1 MGIKFEQVTHTFKN
15 PDGKTRFIAMEN
27 IDLEINEVNEVVM
40 VCGHTGSGKSTLI
53 QHMNALLF
61 PTSGK
66 LEIFNRVIKPKRN
79 RKLNEI
85 RKKVGLV
92 FQFPEYQLFDETV
105 LKDVMFGPINFG
117 LKKEE
122 AKEKAIKALEMVNFE
137 EKLYNQSPF
146 RLSGGQMKKASI
158 AGILA
163 LEPEIIVLD
172 EPTRGLD
179 PKSSEEIMEL
189 FDSIHKKYNKTIIII
204 THDMDIVSKYAKR
217 VVVLNE
223 GKIVYD
229 GSKEN
234 LFTNKDFETFHL
246 DYPSSM
252 KLAKDLKE
260 KLNLDINT
268 NVYTLDE
275 LMDELE
281 RI

>member
-1 MGIKFEQVTHTFKN
+1 MGIKFEKVTHTFKN
-15 PDGKTRFIAMEN
+15 PDGKGCFVAMEDISLN
-27 IDLEINEVNEVVM
+27 IDAKSEFVA

-61 PTSGK
+61 PSSGN
-66 LEIFNRVIKPKRN
+66 LEIFGRVIKKKRN

-122 AKEKAIKALEMVNFE
+122 AKEKAINALKMVGFE
-137 EKLYNQSPF
+137 ENLYDQSPF
-146 RLSGGQMKKASI
+146 KLSGGQMKKASI

-163 LEPEIIVLD
+163 LEPDIIVLD

-179 PKSSEEIMEL
+179 PQSSLEVMEL
-189 FDSIHKKYNKTIIII
+189 FDSIHKKYDKTIVII
-204 THDMDIVSKYAKR
+204 THDMDIVAKYAKR
-217 VVVLNE
+217 VVVLKD
-223 GKIVYD
+223 GKKVYD
-229 GSKEN
+229 GSKLD
-234 LFTNKDFETFHL
+234 LFTDKDFNTFHL

-252 KLAKDLKE
+252 KLAIDLKN

-268 NVYTLDE
+268 NVFTLEE
-275 LMDELE
+275 LIKELE

>member
-1 MGIKFEQVTHTFKN
+1 MGIKFEKVTHSFKN
-15 PDGKTRFIAMEN
+15 PDGKGSFVAMAD
-27 IDLEINEVNEVVM
+27 IDLEINELNEFM
-40 VCGHTGSGKSTLI
+40 AVCGHTGSGKSTLI

-61 PTSGK
+61 PSEGK
-66 LEIFNRVIKPKRN
+66 LEIFGRVIKKKKN
-79 RKLNEI
+79 RKLNPI

-122 AKEKAIKALEMVNFE
+122 AKEKAIKALELVGFE
-137 EKLYNQSPF
+137 KELYDQSPF
-146 RLSGGQMKKASI
+146 KLSGGQMKKASI

-163 LEPEIIVLD
+163 LEPDILVLD

-189 FDSIHKKYNKTIIII
+189 FYDIHKKTNKTIVII
-204 THDMDIVSKYAKR
+204 THDMDIVAKYAKR

-229 GSKEN
+229 GEKEK
-234 LFTNKDFETFHL
+234 LFINPEFNTFHL
-246 DYPSSM
+246 DYPASM
-252 KLAKDLKE
+252 KLALDLKN

-268 NVYTLDE
+268 NVFTLEE
-275 LMDELE
+275 LMEELE

>member
-1 MGIKFEQVTHTFKN
+1 MGIKFEKVTHTFKN
-15 PDGKTRFIAMEN
+15 PDGKGCFIAMEDISLN
-27 IDLEINEVNEVVM
+27 IDAKSEFVA

-61 PTSGK
+61 PSEGVV
-66 LEIFNRVIKPKRN
+66 EIFDRVIKKKRN

-85 RKKVGLV
+85 RKRVGLV

-122 AKEKAIKALEMVNFE
+122 AKEKAINALKMVGFE
-137 EKLYNQSPF
+137 ENLYDQSPF
-146 RLSGGQMKKASI
+146 KLSGGQMKKASI

-163 LEPEIIVLD
+163 LEPDIIVLD

-179 PKSSEEIMEL
+179 PQSSLEVMEL
-189 FDSIHKKYNKTIIII
+189 FEDIHKKYDKTIVLI
-204 THDMDIVSKYAKR
+204 THDMDIVAKYAKR
-217 VVVLNE
+217 VVVLND
-223 GKIVYD
+223 GKKVYD
-229 GSKEN
+229 GSKN
-234 LFTNKDFETFHL
+234 DLFTDKDFNTFHL

-252 KLAKDLKE
+252 KLAMELKN

-268 NVYTLDE
+268 NVFTLEE
-275 LMDELE
+275 LIKELE

>member
-1 MGIKFEQVTHTFKN
+1 MGIKFEKVTHTFRN
-15 PDGKTRFIAMEN
+15 PDGRSKFIAMED
-27 IDLEINEVNEVVM
+27 IDLNIESKNEFIA

-61 PTSGK
+61 PTTGK
-66 LEIFNRVIKPKRN
+66 LEIFDRIIKPKKN

-85 RKKVGLV
+85 RKRVGLV

-122 AKEKAIKALEMVNFE
+122 AKEKAIKALEMVDFDP
-137 EKLYNQSPF
+137 KLYNQSPF

-163 LEPEIIVLD
+163 LEPEIIILD

-179 PKSSEEIMEL
+179 PKSSLEVMEL
-189 FDSIHKKYNKTIIII
+189 FDKIHKETNKTIIII

-223 GKIVYD
+223 GKIVFD
-229 GSKEN
+229 GPKDK
-234 LFTNKDFETFHL
+234 LFIDPNFDTFHL
-246 DYPSSM
+246 DYPASM
-252 KLAKDLKE
+252 KLAKEINK
-260 KLNLDINT
+260 KLNLNIKED
-268 NVYTLDE
+268 VFTLED
-275 LMDELE
+275 LILELE
-281 RI
+281 RK

>member
-1 MGIKFEQVTHTFKN
+1 MGIKFEKVSHSFKN
-15 PDGKTRFIAMEN
+15 PDGRGCFIAMED
-27 IDLEINEVNEVVM
+27 IDLTIDAKSEFVA

-61 PTSGK
+61 PTSGN
-66 LEIFNRVIKPKRN
+66 LEIFDRVIKKKRN

-85 RKKVGLV
+85 RKRVGLV

-122 AKEKAIKALEMVNFE
+122 AKEKAINALKMVGFE
-137 EKLYNQSPF
+137 EKLYEQSPF
-146 RLSGGQMKKASI
+146 KLSGGQMKKASI

-163 LEPEIIVLD
+163 LEPDIIVLD

-179 PKSSEEIMEL
+179 PQSSLEVMEL
-189 FDSIHKKYNKTIIII
+189 FDEIHKKYDKTIVII
-204 THDMDIVSKYAKR
+204 THDMDIVAKYAKR
-217 VVVLNE
+217 VVVLKD
-223 GKIVYD
+223 GKKVYD
-229 GSKEN
+229 GTKEN
-234 LFTNKDFETFHL
+234 LFIDNNFNSFHL

-252 KLAKDLKE
+252 KLAMDLKN

-268 NVYTLDE
+268 NLFTLEE
-275 LMDELE
+275 LIEELE

>member
-1 MGIKFEQVTHTFKN
+1 MGIKFEKVSHSFKN
-15 PDGKTRFIAMEN
+15 PDGRGCFVAMED
-27 IDLEINEVNEVVM
+27 IDLTIEAKSEFVA

-61 PTSGK
+61 PTSGN
-66 LEIFNRVIKPKRN
+66 LEIFDRVIKKKRN

-85 RKKVGLV
+85 RKRVGLV

-122 AKEKAIKALEMVNFE
+122 AKEKAINALKMVGFE
-137 EKLYNQSPF
+137 ENLYDQSPF
-146 RLSGGQMKKASI
+146 KLSGGQMKKASI

-163 LEPEIIVLD
+163 LEPDIIVLD

-179 PKSSEEIMEL
+179 PQSSLEVMEL
-189 FDSIHKKYNKTIIII
+189 FEDIHKKYDKTIVLI
-204 THDMDIVSKYAKR
+204 THDMDIVAKYAKR
-217 VVVLNE
+217 VVVLND
-223 GKIVYD
+223 GKKVYD
-229 GSKEN
+229 GSKN
-234 LFTNKDFETFHL
+234 DLFTDKDFNTFHL

-252 KLAKDLKE
+252 KLAMELKN

-268 NVYTLDE
+268 NVFTLEE
-275 LMDELE
+275 LIKELE

>member
-1 MGIKFEQVTHTFKN
+1 MGIKFEKVTHAFKN
-15 PDGKTRFIAMEN
+15 PDGKGTFIAMED
-27 IDLEINEVNEVVM
+27 IDLDIMDKSEFVA

-66 LEIFNRVIKPKRN
+66 LEIFDRVIKPKRN
-79 RKLNEI
+79 KKLNQI
-85 RKKVGLV
+85 RKRVGLV

-105 LKDVMFGPINFG
+105 IKDVMFGPINFG
-117 LKKEE
+117 LKKDE
-122 AKEKAIKALEMVNFE
+122 AREKAIKALRMVDFD

-163 LEPEIIVLD
+163 LEPDIIILD

-179 PKSSEEIMEL
+179 PQSSLEIMEL
-189 FDSIHKKYNKTIIII
+189 FNEIHKKYDKTIIII

-217 VVVLNE
+217 VVVLSN
-223 GKIVYD
+223 GKKVYD
-229 GSKEN
+229 GLKEN
-234 LFTNKDFETFHL
+234 LFIDNNFKSFHL

-252 KLAKDLKE
+252 KLAMELKN

-268 NVYTLDE
+268 NVFTYEE
-275 LMDELE
+275 LIDELE

>member
-1 MGIKFEQVTHTFKN
+1 MGIKFEKVTHTFKN
-15 PDGKTRFIAMEN
+15 PDGKTRFIAMED
-27 IDLEINEVNEVVM
+27 IDLSIDEKNEFVM

-61 PTSGK
+61 PSSGK
-66 LEIFNRVIKPKRN
+66 LEIFGRVIKKKKN
-79 RKLNEI
+79 KKLNEI

-122 AKEKAIKALEMVNFE
+122 AKEKAINALKMVDFD
-137 EKLYNQSPF
+137 EKLYDQSPF

-179 PKSSEEIMEL
+179 PKSSEEVMEL
-189 FDSIHKKYNKTIIII
+189 FNKIHNEYNKTIIVI

-234 LFTNKDFETFHL
+234 LFTDKNFESFHL

-252 KLAKDLKE
+252 KLAMDLKN
-260 KLNLDINT
+260 KLNIDINT
-268 NVYTLDE
+268 NVYTLEE

>member
-1 MGIKFEQVTHTFKN
+1 MGIKFEKVTHTFRN
-15 PDGKTRFIAMEN
+15 PDGRSKFIAMED
-27 IDLEINEVNEVVM
+27 IDLNIESKNEFIA

-53 QHMNALLF
+53 KHMNALLF
-61 PTSGK
+61 PTTGK
-66 LEIFNRVIKPKRN
+66 LEIFDRIIKPKKN

-85 RKKVGLV
+85 RKRVGLV

-122 AKEKAIKALEMVNFE
+122 AKEKAIKALEMVDFDP
-137 EKLYNQSPF
+137 KLYNQSPF

-163 LEPEIIVLD
+163 LEPEIIILD

-179 PKSSEEIMEL
+179 PKSSLEVMEL
-189 FDSIHKKYNKTIIII
+189 FDKIHKETNKTIIII

-223 GKIVYD
+223 GKIVFD
-229 GSKEN
+229 GPKDK
-234 LFTNKDFETFHL
+234 LFIDPNFDTFHL
-246 DYPSSM
+246 DYPASM
-252 KLAKDLKE
+252 KLAKEINK
-260 KLNLDINT
+260 KLNLNIKED
-268 NVYTLDE
+268 VFTLED
-275 LMDELE
+275 LILELE
-281 RI
+281 RK

>member
-1 MGIKFEQVTHTFKN
+1 MAIKFEKVTHTFRD
-15 PDGKTRFIAMEN
+15 PDGKTRFIAMED
-27 IDLEINEVNEVVM
+27 IDLNIEAKNEFIA

-61 PTSGK
+61 PSSGK
-66 LEIFNRVIKPKRN
+66 LEIFGRTIKPKRN

-117 LKKEE
+117 FKKEE
-122 AKEKAIKALEMVNFE
+122 AKEKAIKALEMVDFDP
-137 EKLYNQSPF
+137 KLYDQSPF

-179 PKSSEEIMEL
+179 PKSSLEVMEL
-189 FDSIHKKYNKTIIII
+189 FDKIHKETNKTIIII

-223 GKIVYD
+223 GKIVFD
-229 GSKEN
+229 GEKEK
-234 LFTNKDFETFHL
+234 LFIDPNFESFHL

-252 KLAKDLKE
+252 KLAKE
-260 KLNLDINT
+260 INNKLNLGIKED
-268 NVYTLDE
+268 VFTLEE
-275 LMDELE
+275 LILELE
-281 RI
+281 RK

>member
-1 MGIKFEQVTHTFKN
+1 MGIKFEKVSHAFKN
-15 PDGKTRFIAMEN
+15 PDGKGSFVAMYD
-27 IDLEINEVNEVVM
+27 IDLEINELNEFIA

-61 PTSGK
+61 PSSGN
-66 LEIFNRVIKPKRN
+66 LEIFDRKIKKKRN
-79 RKLNEI
+79 RHLNQI

-92 FQFPEYQLFDETV
+92 FQFPEYQLFEETV
-105 LKDVMFGPINFG
+105 LKDVMFGPLNFG

-122 AKEKAIKALEMVNFE
+122 AKEKAIKALELVGFE
-137 EKLYNQSPF
+137 KNLYNQSPF

-163 LEPEIIVLD
+163 LEPDILILD

-179 PKSSEEIMEL
+179 PKSSLEVMEL
-189 FDSIHKKYNKTIIII
+189 FNEIHEKTNKTIVII

-234 LFTNKDFETFHL
+234 LFIDPNFNTFHL

-252 KLAKDLKE
+252 KLLMDLKN

-268 NVYTLDE
+268 NIFTLEE
-275 LMDELE
+275 LILELE

>member
-1 MGIKFEQVTHTFKN
+1 MAIKFEKVTHTFRD
-15 PDGKTRFIAMEN
+15 PDGKTRFIAMED
-27 IDLEINEVNEVVM
+27 IDLNIEATNEFIA

-61 PTSGK
+61 PSSGK
-66 LEIFNRVIKPKRN
+66 LEIFGRTIKPKRN

-117 LKKEE
+117 FKKEE
-122 AKEKAIKALEMVNFE
+122 AKEKAIKALEMVDFDP
-137 EKLYNQSPF
+137 KLYDQSPF
-146 RLSGGQMKKASI
+146 RLSGGQMKKVSI

-179 PKSSEEIMEL
+179 PKSSLEVMEL
-189 FDSIHKKYNKTIIII
+189 FDKIHKETNKTIIII

-223 GKIVYD
+223 GKIVFD
-229 GSKEN
+229 GEKEK
-234 LFTNKDFETFHL
+234 LFIDPNFESFHL

-252 KLAKDLKE
+252 KLAKE
-260 KLNLDINT
+260 INNKLNLGIKED
-268 NVYTLDE
+268 VFTLEE
-275 LMDELE
+275 LILELE
-281 RI
+281 RK

>member
-1 MGIKFEQVTHTFKN
+1 MGIKFEKVTHSFKN
-15 PDGKTRFIAMEN
+15 HDGKGCFIAMQDIDLN
-27 IDLEINEVNEVVM
+27 IDGKSEFVA

-61 PTSGK
+61 PTSGT
-66 LEIFNRVIKPKRN
+66 LEIFDRVIKPKRN

-85 RKKVGLV
+85 RKRVGLV

-122 AKEKAIKALEMVNFE
+122 AKEKAINALKMVGFE
-137 EKLYNQSPF
+137 ENLYDQSPF
-146 RLSGGQMKKASI
+146 KLSGGQMKKASI

-163 LEPEIIVLD
+163 LEPDIIVLD

-179 PKSSEEIMEL
+179 PKSSLEVMEL
-189 FDSIHKKYNKTIIII
+189 FDDIHKKYDKTIVVI
-204 THDMDIVSKYAKR
+204 THDMDIVAKYAKR
-217 VVVLNE
+217 VVVLND
-223 GKIVYD
+223 GKKVYD
-229 GSKEN
+229 GKKED
-234 LFTNKDFETFHL
+234 LFIDPNFNTFHL

-252 KLAKDLKE
+252 KLAMDLKN

-268 NVYTLDE
+268 NLFTLEE
-275 LMDELE
+275 LIAELE

>member
-1 MGIKFEQVTHTFKN
+1 MGIKFEKVTHTFRN
-15 PDGKTRFIAMEN
+15 PDGRSKFIAMED
-27 IDLEINEVNEVVM
+27 IDLNIESKNEFIA

-61 PTSGK
+61 PTTGK
-66 LEIFNRVIKPKRN
+66 LEIFDRIIKPKKN
-79 RKLNEI
+79 KKLNEI
-85 RKKVGLV
+85 RKRVGLV

-122 AKEKAIKALEMVNFE
+122 AKEKAIKALEMVDFDP
-137 EKLYNQSPF
+137 KLYNQSPF

-163 LEPEIIVLD
+163 LEPEIIILD

-179 PKSSEEIMEL
+179 PKSSLEVMEL
-189 FDSIHKKYNKTIIII
+189 FDKIHKETNKTIIII

-223 GKIVYD
+223 GKIVFD
-229 GSKEN
+229 GPKDK
-234 LFTNKDFETFHL
+234 LFIDPNFDTFHL
-246 DYPSSM
+246 DYPASM
-252 KLAKDLKE
+252 KLAKEINK
-260 KLNLDINT
+260 KLNLNIKED
-268 NVYTLDE
+268 VFTLED
-275 LMDELE
+275 LILELE
-281 RI
+281 RK

>member
-1 MGIKFEQVTHTFKN
+1 MGIKFEKVTHSFKN
-15 PDGKTRFIAMEN
+15 PDGRGMFIAIED
-27 IDLEINEVNEVVM
+27 IDLTIDEKSEFVA

-61 PTSGK
+61 PSKGN
-66 LEIFNRVIKPKRN
+66 LEIFDRVIKPKKN
-79 RKLNEI
+79 RKLNQI
-85 RKKVGLV
+85 RKRVGLV

-105 LKDVMFGPINFG
+105 LKDVMFGPLNFG

-122 AKEKAIKALEMVNFE
+122 AKEKAIQALKMVDFE
-137 EKLYNQSPF
+137 EKLYDQSPF

-163 LEPEIIVLD
+163 LEPDIIILD

-179 PKSSEEIMEL
+179 PKSSLEVMEL
-189 FDSIHKKYNKTIIII
+189 FNDIHKKYDKTIVII

-217 VVVLNE
+217 VVVLDE
-223 GKIVYD
+223 GKKVFD
-229 GSKEN
+229 GKKED
-234 LFTNKDFETFHL
+234 LFIDPNFKTFHL

-252 KLAKDLKE
+252 KLAIDLKN
-260 KLNLDINT
+260 KLNLDIKE
-268 NVYTLDE
+268 NVLTFEE
-275 LMDELE
+275 LMEELE

>member
-1 MGIKFEQVTHTFKN
+1 MGIKFEKVTHTFKN

-27 IDLEINEVNEVVM
+27 IDLSIDEKNEFVM

-61 PTSGK
+61 PSSGK
-66 LEIFNRVIKPKRN
+66 LEIFGRVIKKKKN

-122 AKEKAIKALEMVNFE
+122 AKEKAINALKMVDFD
-137 EKLYNQSPF
+137 EKLYDQSPF
-146 RLSGGQMKKASI
+146 RLSGGQMKKVSI

-179 PKSSEEIMEL
+179 PKSSEEVMEL
-189 FDSIHKKYNKTIIII
+189 FNKIHNEYNKTIIVI

-234 LFTNKDFETFHL
+234 LFTDKNFESFHL

-252 KLAKDLKE
+252 KLAMDLKN
-260 KLNLDINT
+260 KLNIDINT
-268 NVYTLDE
+268 NVYTLEE

>member
-1 MGIKFEQVTHTFKN
+1 MGIKFEKVTHSFKN
-15 PDGKTRFIAMEN
+15 PDGKGIFVAIEDIDLN
-27 IDLEINEVNEVVM
+27 IDEKSEFVA

-61 PTSGK
+61 PTSGN
-66 LEIFNRVIKPKRN
+66 LEIFDRVIKKKRN
-79 RKLNEI
+79 RNLNQI
-85 RKKVGLV
+85 RKRVGLV

-122 AKEKAIKALEMVNFE
+122 AKEKAIKALETVGFE
-137 EKLYNQSPF
+137 ERLYERSPF

-163 LEPEIIVLD
+163 LEPDIIILD

-179 PKSSEEIMEL
+179 PKSSNEIMEL
-189 FDSIHKKYNKTIIII
+189 FKDIHEKTNKTIVII
-204 THDMDIVSKYAKR
+204 THDMDVVSKYAKR
-217 VVVLNE
+217 VVVLDK
-223 GKIVYD
+223 GKKVFD
-229 GSKEN
+229 GSKED
-234 LFTNKDFETFHL
+234 LFIDPNFNSFHL

-252 KLAKDLKE
+252 KLAIDLKN
-260 KLNLDINT
+260 KLNLDIKT
-268 NVYTLDE
+268 NVLTFEE
-275 LMDELE
+275 LIAELE

>member
-1 MGIKFEQVTHTFKN
+1 MGIKFEKVTHTFKN
-15 PDGKTRFIAMEN
+15 PDGKTTFVAMEDINLDINETNEFIA
-27 IDLEINEVNEVVM
+27 

-66 LEIFNRVIKPKRN
+66 LEIFDRVIKPKKN

-85 RKKVGLV
+85 RKRVGLV

-122 AKEKAIKALEMVNFE
+122 AKEKAIKALEMVGFE
-137 EKLYNQSPF
+137 KKLYDQSPF

-163 LEPEIIVLD
+163 LEPDILVLD

-179 PKSSEEIMEL
+179 PKSSNEVMEL
-189 FDSIHKKYNKTIIII
+189 FNDIHNKYNKTIVVI

-223 GKIVYD
+223 GKIVFD
-229 GSKEN
+229 GSKEA
-234 LFTNKDFETFHL
+234 LFNDKDFDSFHL

-252 KLAKDLKE
+252 KLALELKNNY
-260 KLNLDINT
+260 NLDIKT
-268 NVYTLDE
+268 NVFTLEE
-275 LMDELE
+275 LILELE

>member
-1 MGIKFEQVTHTFKN
+1 MGIKFSEVTHTFKN

-27 IDLEINEVNEVVM
+27 INLDINSDSEFVM

-66 LEIFNRVIKPKRN
+66 LEIFDRVIKPKRN

-85 RKKVGLV
+85 RKQVGLV

-122 AKEKAIKALEMVNFE
+122 AKEKAIKALQMVGFE
-137 EKLYNQSPF
+137 ENLYDQSPF

-163 LEPEIIVLD
+163 LEPKIIVLD

-179 PKSSEEIMEL
+179 PQSSAEVMEL
-189 FDSIHKKYNKTIIII
+189 FDKIHKEYNKTIIVI

-229 GSKEN
+229 GSKEA
-234 LFTNKDFETFHL
+234 LFTNKDFDSFHL

-252 KLAKDLKE
+252 KLAKKIKDE
-260 KLNLDINT
+260 MNLDINT
-268 NVYTLDE
+268 NVFTLEE

>member
-1 MGIKFEQVTHTFKN
+1 MGIKFEKVTHTFKN
-15 PDGKTRFIAMEN
+15 PDGKTRFIAMEE
-27 IDLEINEVNEVVM
+27 IDLEISEKSEFVM

-66 LEIFNRVIKPKRN
+66 LEIFNRVIKKKKN

-122 AKEKAIKALEMVNFE
+122 AKEKAINALKMVGFE
-137 EKLYNQSPF
+137 EKLYDQSPF

-179 PKSSEEIMEL
+179 PKSSEEVMEL
-189 FDSIHKKYNKTIIII
+189 FDKIHKEYNKTIVVI

-229 GSKEN
+229 GDKEN
-234 LFTNKDFETFHL
+234 LFIDKNFESFHL

-252 KLAKDLKE
+252 KLAMDLNN

-268 NVYTLDE
+268 NVYTLEE

>member
-1 MGIKFEQVTHTFKN
+1 MGIKFEKVTHTFKN
-15 PDGKTRFIAMEN
+15 PDGKTRFIAMED
-27 IDLEINEVNEVVM
+27 IDLSIDEKNEFVM

-61 PTSGK
+61 PSSGK
-66 LEIFNRVIKPKRN
+66 LEIFGRVIKKKKN

-122 AKEKAIKALEMVNFE
+122 AKEKAINALKMVDFD
-137 EKLYNQSPF
+137 EKLYDQSPF
-146 RLSGGQMKKASI
+146 RLSGGQMKKVSI

-179 PKSSEEIMEL
+179 PKSSEEVMEL
-189 FDSIHKKYNKTIIII
+189 FNKIHNEYNKTIIVI

-234 LFTNKDFETFHL
+234 LFTDKNFESFHL

-252 KLAKDLKE
+252 KLAMDLKN
-260 KLNLDINT
+260 KLNIDINT
-268 NVYTLDE
+268 NVYTLEE

>member
-1 MGIKFEQVTHTFKN
+1 MGIKFEKVTHSFKN
-15 PDGKTRFIAMEN
+15 HDGKGCFIAMQDIDLN
-27 IDLEINEVNEVVM
+27 IDGKSEFVA

-61 PTSGK
+61 PTSGT
-66 LEIFNRVIKPKRN
+66 LEIFDRVIKPKRN

-85 RKKVGLV
+85 RKRVGLV

-122 AKEKAIKALEMVNFE
+122 AKEKAINALKMVGFE
-137 EKLYNQSPF
+137 ENLYDQSPF
-146 RLSGGQMKKASI
+146 KLSGGQMKKASI

-163 LEPEIIVLD
+163 LEPDIIVLD

-179 PKSSEEIMEL
+179 PKSSLEVMEL
-189 FDSIHKKYNKTIIII
+189 FDDIHKKYDKTIVVI
-204 THDMDIVSKYAKR
+204 THDMDIVAKYAKR
-217 VVVLNE
+217 VVVLND
-223 GKIVYD
+223 GKKVYD
-229 GSKEN
+229 GKKED
-234 LFTNKDFETFHL
+234 LFIDPIFNTFHL

-252 KLAKDLKE
+252 KLAMDLKN

-268 NVYTLDE
+268 NLFTLEE
-275 LMDELE
+275 LIAELE

>member
-1 MGIKFEQVTHTFKN
+1 MGIKFEKVTHSFKN
-15 PDGKTRFIAMEN
+15 PDGKGCFIAMQD
-27 IDLEINEVNEVVM
+27 IDLTIDGKSEFVA

-61 PTSGK
+61 PTSGT
-66 LEIFNRVIKPKRN
+66 LEIFDRVIKKKRN

-85 RKKVGLV
+85 RKRVGLV

-122 AKEKAIKALEMVNFE
+122 AKEKAINALKMVGFE
-137 EKLYNQSPF
+137 ENLYEQSPF
-146 RLSGGQMKKASI
+146 KLSGGQMKKASI

-163 LEPEIIVLD
+163 LEPDIIVLD

-179 PKSSEEIMEL
+179 PKSSLEVMEL
-189 FDSIHKKYNKTIIII
+189 FDDIHKKYDKTIVVI
-204 THDMDIVSKYAKR
+204 THDMDIVAKYAKR
-217 VVVLNE
+217 VVVLND
-223 GKIVYD
+223 GKKVYD
-229 GSKEN
+229 GKKED
-234 LFTNKDFETFHL
+234 LFIDPNFNTFHL

-252 KLAKDLKE
+252 KLVMDLKN

-268 NVYTLDE
+268 NLFTLEE
-275 LMDELE
+275 LIAELE

>member
-1 MGIKFEQVTHTFKN
+1 MGIKFEKVTHTFKN
-15 PDGKTRFIAMEN
+15 PDGKGCFIAMEDISLN
-27 IDLEINEVNEVVM
+27 IDAKSEFVA

-61 PTSGK
+61 PSEGTV
-66 LEIFNRVIKPKRN
+66 EIFDRVIKKKRN

-85 RKKVGLV
+85 RKRVGLV

-122 AKEKAIKALEMVNFE
+122 AKEKAINALKMVGFE
-137 EKLYNQSPF
+137 ENLYDQSPF
-146 RLSGGQMKKASI
+146 KLSGGQMKKASI

-163 LEPEIIVLD
+163 LEPDIIVLD

-179 PKSSEEIMEL
+179 PQSSLEVMEL
-189 FDSIHKKYNKTIIII
+189 FEDIHKKYDKTIVLI
-204 THDMDIVSKYAKR
+204 THDMDIVAKYAKR
-217 VVVLNE
+217 VVVLND
-223 GKIVYD
+223 GKKVYD
-229 GSKEN
+229 GSKN
-234 LFTNKDFETFHL
+234 DLFTDKDFNTFHL

-252 KLAKDLKE
+252 KLAMELKN

-268 NVYTLDE
+268 NVFTLEE
-275 LMDELE
+275 LIKELE

>member
-1 MGIKFEQVTHTFKN
+1 MGIKFEKVTHTFKN
-15 PDGKTRFIAMEN
+15 PDGKGCFIAMEDISLN
-27 IDLEINEVNEVVM
+27 IDAKSEFVA

-61 PTSGK
+61 PSEGTV
-66 LEIFNRVIKPKRN
+66 EIFDRVIKKKRN

-85 RKKVGLV
+85 RKRVGLV

-122 AKEKAIKALEMVNFE
+122 AKEKAINALKMVGFE
-137 EKLYNQSPF
+137 ENLYDQSPF
-146 RLSGGQMKKASI
+146 KLSGGQMKKASI

-163 LEPEIIVLD
+163 LEPDIIVLD

-179 PKSSEEIMEL
+179 PQSSLEVMEL
-189 FDSIHKKYNKTIIII
+189 FDDIHKKYDKTIVVI
-204 THDMDIVSKYAKR
+204 THDMDIVAKYAKR
-217 VVVLNE
+217 VVVLND
-223 GKIVYD
+223 GKKVYD
-229 GSKEN
+229 GKKED
-234 LFTNKDFETFHL
+234 LFIDPNFNTFHL

-252 KLAKDLKE
+252 KLAMDLKN

-268 NVYTLDE
+268 NLFTLEE
-275 LMDELE
+275 LIAELE

>member
-1 MGIKFEQVTHTFKN
+1 MGIKFEKVTHTFKN
-15 PDGKTRFIAMEN
+15 PDGKGCFIAMEDISLN
-27 IDLEINEVNEVVM
+27 IDAKSEFVA

-61 PTSGK
+61 PSEGTV
-66 LEIFNRVIKPKRN
+66 EIFDRVIKKKRN

-85 RKKVGLV
+85 RKRVGLV

-122 AKEKAIKALEMVNFE
+122 AKEKAINALKMVGFE
-137 EKLYNQSPF
+137 ENLYDQSPF
-146 RLSGGQMKKASI
+146 KLSGGQMKKASI

-163 LEPEIIVLD
+163 LEPDIIVLD

-179 PKSSEEIMEL
+179 PQSSLEVMEL
-189 FDSIHKKYNKTIIII
+189 FEDIHKKYDKTIVLI
-204 THDMDIVSKYAKR
+204 THDMDIVAKYAKR
-217 VVVLNE
+217 VVVLND
-223 GKIVYD
+223 GKKVYD
-229 GSKEN
+229 GPKFD
-234 LFTNKDFETFHL
+234 LFTDKDFNTFHL

-252 KLAKDLKE
+252 KLAMELKN

-268 NVYTLDE
+268 NVFTLEE
-275 LMDELE
+275 LIKELE

>member
-1 MGIKFEQVTHTFKN
+1 MGIKFEKVTHTFKN
-15 PDGKTRFIAMEN
+15 PDGKGCFVAMEDISLN
-27 IDLEINEVNEVVM
+27 IDAKSEFVA

-61 PTSGK
+61 PSSGN
-66 LEIFNRVIKPKRN
+66 LEIFGRVIKKKRN
-79 RKLNEI
+79 RNLNEI

-122 AKEKAIKALEMVNFE
+122 AKEKAINALKMVGFE
-137 EKLYNQSPF
+137 ENLYDQSPF
-146 RLSGGQMKKASI
+146 KLSGGQMKKASI

-163 LEPEIIVLD
+163 LEPDIIVLD

-179 PKSSEEIMEL
+179 PQSSLEVMEL
-189 FDSIHKKYNKTIIII
+189 FDSIHKKYDKTIVII
-204 THDMDIVSKYAKR
+204 THDMDIVAKYAKR
-217 VVVLNE
+217 VVVLKD
-223 GKIVYD
+223 GKKVYD
-229 GSKEN
+229 GSKLD
-234 LFTNKDFETFHL
+234 LFTDKDFNTFHL

-252 KLAKDLKE
+252 KLAIDLKN

-268 NVYTLDE
+268 NVFTLEE
-275 LMDELE
+275 LIKELE

>member
-1 MGIKFEQVTHTFKN
+1 MGIKFEKVTHTFKN
-15 PDGKTRFIAMEN
+15 PDGKTTFVAMEDITLDINETNEFIA
-27 IDLEINEVNEVVM
+27 

-66 LEIFNRVIKPKRN
+66 LEIFDRVIKPKKN

-85 RKKVGLV
+85 RKRVGLV

-122 AKEKAIKALEMVNFE
+122 AKEKAIKALEMVGFE
-137 EKLYNQSPF
+137 KKLYDQSPF

-163 LEPEIIVLD
+163 LEPDILVLD

-179 PKSSEEIMEL
+179 PKSSEEVMEL
-189 FDSIHKKYNKTIIII
+189 FNDIHKKYNKTIVVI

-223 GKIVYD
+223 GKIVFD
-229 GSKEN
+229 GSKEE
-234 LFTNKDFETFHL
+234 LFNNKDFDSFHL

-252 KLAKDLKE
+252 KLALDLKN
-260 KLNLDINT
+260 KYNLDIKT
-268 NVYTLDE
+268 NVFTLEE
-275 LMDELE
+275 LILELE

>member
-1 MGIKFEQVTHTFKN
+1 MGIKFEKVTHTFRN
-15 PDGKTRFIAMEN
+15 PDGRSKFIAMED
-27 IDLEINEVNEVVM
+27 IDLNIESKNEFIA

-61 PTSGK
+61 PTTGK
-66 LEIFNRVIKPKRN
+66 LEIFDRIIKPKKN

-85 RKKVGLV
+85 RKRVGLV

-122 AKEKAIKALEMVNFE
+122 AKEKAIKALEMVDFDP
-137 EKLYNQSPF
+137 KLYNQSPF

-163 LEPEIIVLD
+163 LEPEIIILD

-179 PKSSEEIMEL
+179 PKSSLEVMEL
-189 FDSIHKKYNKTIIII
+189 FDKIHKETNKTIIII

-223 GKIVYD
+223 GKIVFD
-229 GSKEN
+229 GPKDK
-234 LFTNKDFETFHL
+234 LFIDPNFDTFHL
-246 DYPSSM
+246 DYPASM
-252 KLAKDLKE
+252 KLAKEINK
-260 KLNLDINT
+260 KLNLNIKED
-268 NVYTLDE
+268 VFTLED
-275 LMDELE
+275 LILELE

>member
-1 MGIKFEQVTHTFKN
+1 MGIKFEKVTHSFKN
-15 PDGKTRFIAMEN
+15 PDGKGSFIAMEDISLN
-27 IDLEINEVNEVVM
+27 IDAKSEFVA

-61 PTSGK
+61 PTTGN
-66 LEIFNRVIKPKRN
+66 LEIFDRVIKSKRN

-85 RKKVGLV
+85 RKRVGLV

-122 AKEKAIKALEMVNFE
+122 AKEKAIKALEMVGFE
-137 EKLYNQSPF
+137 KKLYDQSPF

-163 LEPEIIVLD
+163 LEPDIIVLD

-179 PKSSEEIMEL
+179 PASSKEVMEL
-189 FDSIHKKYNKTIIII
+189 FEDIHKKYDKTIIII
-204 THDMDIVSKYAKR
+204 THDMDIVAKYAKR
-217 VVVLNE
+217 VIVLNE
-223 GKIVYD
+223 GKKVYD
-229 GSKEN
+229 GKKED
-234 LFTNKDFETFHL
+234 LFTDKNFNTFHL

-252 KLAKDLKE
+252 KLALDLKN

-268 NVYTLDE
+268 NLFTLEE
-275 LMDELE
+275 LIEELE

>member
-1 MGIKFEQVTHTFKN
+1 MGIKFEKVTHTFKN
-15 PDGKTRFIAMEN
+15 PDGKTTFVAMADITLN
-27 IDLEINEVNEVVM
+27 IDEKNEFVA

-61 PTSGK
+61 PTIGK
-66 LEIFNRVIKPKRN
+66 LEIFDRVIKPKKN

-85 RKKVGLV
+85 RKRVGLV

-122 AKEKAIKALEMVNFE
+122 AKEKAINALKLVGFE
-137 EKLYNQSPF
+137 ENLYDQSPF

-163 LEPEIIVLD
+163 LDPDILVLD

-179 PKSSEEIMEL
+179 PKSSMEVMEL
-189 FDSIHKKYNKTIIII
+189 FKDIHEKTGKTIIII

-223 GKIVYD
+223 GKITYD
-229 GSKEN
+229 GEKEK
-234 LFTNKDFETFHL
+234 LFIDPNFNSFHL

-252 KLAKDLKE
+252 KLAKDINN
-260 KLNLDINT
+260 KLNLGINE
-268 NVYTLDE
+268 NVFTLEE
-275 LMDELE
+275 LVTELE

>member
-27 IDLEINEVNEVVM
+27 IDLEINELNEFVM

-66 LEIFNRVIKPKRN
+66 LEIFGRVIKPKRN

-122 AKEKAIKALEMVNFE
+122 AKEKAIKALEMVGFE

-189 FDSIHKKYNKTIIII
+189 FDDIHKKYNKTIIVI

-229 GSKEN
+229 GNKEN
-234 LFTNKDFETFHL
+234 LFTNKDFESFHL

-252 KLAKDLKE
+252 KLAINLKN

-268 NVYTLDE
+268 NVYTLEE